1 MNEVLL
7 KYEALD
13 TFLQK
18 QVLEF
23 MDYLLAMRN
32 KVKTVNMSAYK
43 KKILKVSTWSEDDMK
58 IFDENA
64 KRFNQWTIT
73 EF

>member
-1 MNEVLL
+1 MNEVII

-18 QVLEF
+18 QVLDF
-23 MDYLLAMRN
+23 MDYLLTMKN
-32 KVKTVNMSAYK
+32 TVKTGNMSEYK
-43 KKILKVSTWSEDDMK
+43 KRILNVSTWSEDDIK

-64 KRFNQWTIT
+64 KYFNKWNIA